1 VSAACESV
9 MAALLASGPV
19 VTLVGQRIYGEH
31 LPQETPGVDQYPA
44 LSVSYIDGTGGYA
57 LRGSD
62 GKARERV
69 QVDIW
74 TADLAAGETLR
85 DLVGEREGIF
95 DGFGG
100 VFVDRKR
107 GPTWDDEGQ
116 VYHAMVELLVRKGA

>member
-1 VSAACESV
+1 MSAACESV
-9 MAALLASGPV
+9 MAALLASAPV
-19 VTLVGQRIYGEH
+19 AALVGQRVYGGS
-31 LPQETPGVDQYPA
+31 LPQETPGVEQYSA
-44 LSVSYIDGTGGYA
+44 ISVLYVDGTGGYA

-74 TADLAAGETLR
+74 TADLANGETLR
-85 DLVGEREGIF
+85 DLIGEREGIF
-95 DGFGG
+95 NGFGG
-100 VFVDRKR
+100 IFVDRKR